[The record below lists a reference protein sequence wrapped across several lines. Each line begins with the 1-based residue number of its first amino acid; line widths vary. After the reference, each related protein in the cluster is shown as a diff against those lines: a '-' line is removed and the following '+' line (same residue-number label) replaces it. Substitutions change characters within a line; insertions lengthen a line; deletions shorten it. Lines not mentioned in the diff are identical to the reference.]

1 MKIYELIQCE
11 ENGTKIESK
20 GMFASTNVIWA
31 YLTHNGYKENRV
43 TIKNHN
49 RKDKEYLLA
58 TMQSAQAVFVVHY
71 DEEAGGLLDLVGWQ
85 TPEYNEYFRV
95 ITHEVRTSFGVG
107 LL

>member
-31 YLTHNGYKENRV
+31 YLTHNGYKENCV
-43 TIKNHN
+43 KVKNHN
-49 RKDKEYLLA
+49 RKDKDYLL
-58 TMQSAQAVFVVHY
+58 TMMQSPQAIFVVHY
-71 DEEAGGLLDLVGWQ
+71 EAADGLFCLVGLQ
-85 TPEYNEYFRV
+85 APAYNEYFRV

-107 LL
+107 L